1 MKGSLLAKYT
11 MEHSDE
17 VKNYLRLLG
26 YLKLYWRRLFAAV
39 VCSSFVA
46 AFTGAYAYLAR
57 PVLDN
62 IFINKDM
69 KMLLVLPLVL
79 LAISLFKGA
88 FTYAQA
94 YLMNYVGLRV
104 VADVRDELYA
114 HIIKLPLVFHVANAS
129 GRLLARLLDDVHLFQ
144 EAVSSMFKDAVQQTL
159 TIFVLVGV
167 IFYQNWQLAILAV
180 VVLPLSIYPMLRL
193 GKRLRKIAFTGQE
206 RIADLAALIKESLTG
221 IRVVK
226 AFVKEKFEA
235 NRFHDVNTRYFSATM
250 KGAQV
255 AAFTSPV
262 MEFVGSIGVAAVIW
276 YGGYLVI
283 QDVMTPGAFASFLT
297 ATFLLYNPIRRLA
310 HANNTIQRALAAAER
325 IFSVLD
331 EQIEY
336 TWDDGKQHLPLLKG
350 DIEIRGVTFFY
361 EKTEIPALTNINL
374 QVMAGEIIAIVGHS
388 GSGKTTFVNLI
399 PRFYDPTS
407 GEIRFDGCDVRDV
420 SLRSLRRQIGMVSQ
434 DILLFEGTIRS
445 NIAYGQED
453 LSIDEVVEVAKAAY
467 AHSFISE
474 LPQGYNSFIGE
485 NGVNLS
491 GGERQRIAIA
501 RAMLRNP
508 RILILDEATAALDA
522 ESEHMVQLALSN
534 LMQGRTTFVVAHRL
548 STIREADRII
558 VLNQGSIVET
568 GSHETLLRQGGFYTQ
583 LYNMQ
588 A

>member
-1 MKGSLLAKYT
+1 MK
-11 MEHSDE
+11 HSDE

-69 KMLLVLPLVL
+69 QMLLVLPLVL

-336 TWDDGKQHLPLLKG
+336 TLDDGKQHLPLLKG

-361 EKTEIPALTNINL
+361 EKTEIPALANINL
-374 QVMAGEIIAIVGHS
+374 QVMAGEIVAIVGHS

-474 LPQGYNSFIGE
+474 LPKGYNSFIGE